1 MTCGKKKNSGTRA
14 LVQKETWL
22 LGHLLVEKGAIA
34 D

>member
-1 MTCGKKKNSGTRA
+1 MGKKKYSGTRA

-22 LGHLLVEKGAIA
+22 LGHLVEKGAIA